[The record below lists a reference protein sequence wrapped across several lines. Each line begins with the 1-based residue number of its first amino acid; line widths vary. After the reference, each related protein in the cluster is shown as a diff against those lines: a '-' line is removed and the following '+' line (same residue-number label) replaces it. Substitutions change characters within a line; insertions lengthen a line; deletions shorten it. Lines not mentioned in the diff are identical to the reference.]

1 MTVFWIALGT
11 LAVLAILG
19 LLLEILLVRRSGVT
33 MQNTNYPLGFAM
45 PSDFPMTEY
54 LSINNNARKRD
65 RSADGLQHFSG
76 AWNAMVYRF
85 DAVAAYQDALGPALE
100 RSRHGTSGSERS
112 RQERDLFGFF
122 SNGFSVFEATFY
134 GLYSLGALVCPADF
148 PISTEADQ
156 RKINLSCTIDC
167 MQRAF
172 PNDPI
177 IEVLN
182 RIKGD
187 PGYASWSRVR
197 NVLAHR
203 VAPGRNLFVG
213 GDETPTWK
221 LDGLPLTAAMLQEKR
236 SNLSRLLAHLLHG
249 IDEFAASRL

>member
-1 MTVFWIALGT
+1 
-11 LAVLAILG
+11 
-19 LLLEILLVRRSGVT
+19 
-33 MQNTNYPLGFAM
+33 MQNTNNPLGLAM

-54 LSINNNARKRD
+54 LSINNNARKRGG
-65 RSADGLQHFSG
+65 SPDGLQHFSG
-76 AWNAMVYRF
+76 AWNAMAYRF
-85 DAVAAYQDALGPALE
+85 DAVTAYQDALGPALE
-100 RSRHGTSGSERS
+100 RSRHGVTGSERS

-134 GLYSLGALVCPADF
+134 GLYGLGALVCAADF

-156 RKINLSCTIDC
+156 RKINLSFTIDC

-177 IEVLN
+177 IQVLN

-187 PGYASWSRVR
+187 TDYASWSRIR

-203 VAPGRNLFVG
+203 VAPGRTLFVG

-221 LDGLPLTAAMLQEKR
+221 LDDLPLTAAMLHKKR
-236 SNLSRLLAHLLHG
+236 SDLSRLLAYLLQG